1 MTLTR
6 FQLKILAICSMFLDH
21 AMKIFED
28 VLEPAMGQTLYTAVL
43 SLGRMAFLIF
53 AFQLAEGVWHTH
65 NVKAY
70 LKRLFGFAQ
79 CDDDPVFGG
88 VVLRCLCLF
97 RAEGQKGY
105 GKICRVCHCAAG
117 GDYGDG
123 LRRLWR
129 GFCFCTLVYMAF
141 TSAVACHVLDDTFLL
156 RPLDSSG
163 AFVLGDYVRGCF

>member
-70 LKRLFGFAQ
+70 LKRLFGFA
-79 CDDDPVFGG
+79 
-88 VVLRCLCLF
+88 LL
-97 RAEGQKGY
+97 AEIPFQMVKLSL
-105 GKICRVCHCAAG
+105 IHI
-117 GDYGDG
+117 
-123 LRRLWR
+123 
-129 GFCFCTLVYMAF
+129 
-141 TSAVACHVLDDTFLL
+141 
-156 RPLDSSG
+156 
-163 AFVLGDYVRGCF
+163 

>member
-70 LKRLFGFAQ
+70 LKRLFGFALLAEIPFQ
-79 CDDDPVFGG
+79 MVKSLILTGEITLSFGLTN
-88 VVLRCLCLF
+88 VMLSWV
-97 RAEGQKGY
+97 Y
-105 GKICRVCHCAAG
+105 GSKSYRS
-117 GDYGDG
+117 
-123 LRRLWR
+123 
-129 GFCFCTLVYMAF
+129 T
-141 TSAVACHVLDDTFLL
+141 
-156 RPLDSSG
+156 
-163 AFVLGDYVRGCF
+163 